1 MDHSGLNVASFF
13 NYEQYMPHGM
23 CYLWKPEILWVSVIS
38 DVLTALAYYSITIAV
53 IVFVK
58 KRQDLPYPA
67 FFILVGSIIFI
78 ACGTSHLIAAIVV
91 WKPIYGISAI
101 GKAITAITSV
111 LSGIIIWRVLPFF
124 LALPSPA
131 MLERKNAAL
140 QASLDK
146 LQAAQSHIIES
157 EKMAATGSL
166 ITGIA
171 HELNTPIGVCI
182 TATSSTE
189 ELIDEA
195 RGKKLTSKI
204 VNDTFSQ
211 LSGYLELIS
220 RNLTRSANLIDIFKE
235 VAVEFPTQHQ
245 EPFNLK
251 ELLTDIF
258 NTLKHKYAFSPFTVN
273 LACNE
278 KLWMNSHSS
287 LFIHIFSNLT
297 TNAIN
302 HGFNRGI
309 NDEIKITVAESNEGG
324 LIITYSDNGKGMTD
338 SQVEQIFEPFF
349 TSKRGQGGPGLGM
362 TIVYNTVSKLN
373 GHILCKSQLGE
384 GTSFIIELPSEL
396 QAPKS

>member
-1 MDHSGLNVASFF
+1 MNEASFF

-91 WKPIYGISAI
+91 WEPIYGISAI
-101 GKAITAITSV
+101 TKAITASTSV
-111 LSGIIIWRVLPFF
+111 LSGILIWRVLPFF
-124 LALPSPA
+124 LAYPSPA
-131 MLERKNAAL
+131 MLERKNGVL
-140 QASLDK
+140 EASLDK
-146 LQAAQSHIIES
+146 LQAAQSHIIET
-157 EKMAATGSL
+157 EKMAAMGSL
-166 ITGIA
+166 VAGVA

-182 TATSSTE
+182 TATSATE
-189 ELIDEA
+189 EVIDQA
-195 RGKKLTSKI
+195 REKKLTSQI
-204 VNDTFSQ
+204 VNDTFNQISD
-211 LSGYLELIS
+211 YLELIG
-220 RNLTRSANLIDIFKE
+220 RNLTRSANLINIFKE
-235 VAVEFPTQHQ
+235 VAVEFPIQHQ

-251 ELLTDIF
+251 ELLTDI
-258 NTLKHKYAFSPFTVN
+258 NSTLKNKYASSPYTVN
-273 LACNE
+273 LTCNE

-297 TNAIN
+297 TNSIN
-302 HGFNRGI
+302 HGFNRDIDGEI
-309 NDEIKITVAESNEGG
+309 NIIVTEPNESG

-338 SQVEQIFEPFF
+338 SQVEKIFEPFF

-362 TIVYNTVSKLN
+362 TIVYNTVAKLN
-373 GHILCKSQLGE
+373 GHIECKSQLGD
-384 GTSFIIELPSEL
+384 GTTFIIKLPSEL
-396 QAPKS
+396 QAPKK

>member
-1 MDHSGLNVASFF
+1 MNVTSFF

-67 FFILVGSIIFI
+67 FFILVGSIIFM

-101 GKAITAITSV
+101 TKAITAITSV
-111 LSGIIIWRVLPFF
+111 LSGILIWRVVPFF
-124 LALPSPA
+124 LAYPSPA

-140 QASLDK
+140 TASLDK
-146 LQAAQSHIIES
+146 LQTAQSHIIET

-182 TATSSTE
+182 TATSATE
-189 ELIDEA
+189 EVIDQA
-195 RGKKLTSKI
+195 KGKKLNTKI
-204 VNDTFSQ
+204 VNDTFNQ
-211 LSGYLELIS
+211 LSDYIELIS
-220 RNLTRSANLIDIFKE
+220 RNLTRSANLINIFKE
-235 VAVEFPTQHQ
+235 VAVEFPIQHQ
-245 EPFNLK
+245 KAFNLK
-251 ELLTDIF
+251 ELLTDIIG
-258 NTLKHKYAFSPFTVN
+258 TLKHKYVSSPFTVN
-273 LACNE
+273 LTCNE
-278 KLWMNSHSS
+278 KLWINSHSS

-302 HGFNRGI
+302 HGFNRSI
-309 NDEIKITVAESNEGG
+309 NGEINITVKELNDGE

-373 GHILCKSQLGE
+373 GHIQCTSQQGE
-384 GTSFIIELPSEL
+384 GTTFIIELPSEL
-396 QAPKS
+396 QAPKN

>member
-1 MDHSGLNVASFF
+1 MNEASFF

-101 GKAITAITSV
+101 SKAITAITSV
-111 LSGIIIWRVLPFF
+111 LSGIVIWRVMPFF
-124 LALPSPA
+124 LAYPSPA
-131 MLERKNAAL
+131 MLEIKNMAL
-140 QASLDK
+140 KASLDK
-146 LQAAQSHIIES
+146 LQAAQSHIIET

-182 TATSSTE
+182 TATSATE
-189 ELIDEA
+189 EVIDQA
-195 RGKKLTSKI
+195 RGKKLTTKI
-204 VNDTFSQ
+204 VNDTFNQ
-211 LSGYLELIS
+211 LSNYLELTS
-220 RNLTRSANLIDIFKE
+220 RNLTRCTNLIDIFKE
-235 VAVEFPTQHQ
+235 VAVEFPIQHQ
-245 EPFNLK
+245 KAFNLK
-251 ELLTDIF
+251 ELLNDIIG
-258 NTLKHKYAFSPFTVN
+258 TLKNKYVCSPFSVN
-273 LACNE
+273 LTCNK

-297 TNAIN
+297 TNSIN
-302 HGFNRGI
+302 HGFNDDIDGEI
-309 NDEIKITVAESNEGG
+309 NIIVTESDDGG
-324 LIITYSDNGKGMTD
+324 LIITYSDNGKGMTN
-338 SQVEQIFEPFF
+338 SQVERIFEPFF

-373 GHILCKSQLGE
+373 GHIKCTSQQGE
-384 GTSFIIELPSEL
+384 GTTFVIELPFEL
-396 QAPKS
+396 RMRDNQMI